1 MNYFFVFIVVCWG
14 LLGCSSSGFR
24 APVSD
29 LTLNASKTTANKTIV
44 KKNTAIKNSKTAV
57 SQNATKMRPSPGN
70 LKSYRVKAGDTLYA
84 IAWKMGVDVKT
95 LAKRNNLKSPYTIYP
110 SQLLSLT
117 GKKQSKYRLPSKT
130 IVKNNPSS
138 RKVDNKL
145 SIRCAV
151 QSCVKNTNKKVV
163 QKKTKAYSANK
174 ANEKVVLA
182 EKATY
187 KKTTAKKINSWR
199 WPAKGNLTKSFS
211 ASQAG
216 MKGISIA
223 NQRGTAIYATTAGQV
238 VYAGSGLRGYGNLI
252 IIKHDYDYLS
262 AYAHNEELLVRENEQ
277 IKEGQKIAIMGDSG
291 TDSVHLHFEIRYR
304 GKSVDPLRY
313 LAKR

>member
-1 MNYFFVFIVVCWG
+1 MNYFFVFAVVCWG

-29 LTLNASKTTANKTIV
+29 LTLNTNK
-44 KKNTAIKNSKTAV
+44 KAALKS
-57 SQNATKMRPSPGN
+57 SPKIIPAARN

-84 IAWKMGVDVKT
+84 IAWKTGLDVKT
-95 LAKRNNLKSPYTIYP
+95 LAKRNNLKSPYIIYAG
-110 SQLLSLT
+110 QRLNLT
-117 GKKQSKYRLPSKT
+117 EKKQSNYRQTEKIIAKSKPVSQN
-130 IVKNNPSS
+130 IDKKMP
-138 RKVDNKL
+138 
-145 SIRCAV
+145 IRCTA
-151 QSCVKNTNKKVV
+151 QSCVKNEKNRVV
-163 QKKTKAYSANK
+163 QKKAKAYSANK
-174 ANEKVVLA
+174 ANGKVVQA
-182 EKATY
+182 EKAKGT
-187 KKTTAKKINSWR
+187 KKTGKKISSWR
-199 WPAKGNLTKSFS
+199 WPAKGKLTKSFS

-223 NQRGTAIYATTAGQV
+223 NQRGTAVYATTSGQV

-252 IIKHDYDYLS
+252 IIKHNYDYLS